1 MISSIELEIINRLG
15 LHARACAK
23 MVKTA
28 AQFESTITLSD
39 GKSSADA
46 KSIMHLMMLAAS
58 QGTRITLSA
67 EGSDSHQAI
76 DAIRQLIQD
85 RFGEDE

>member
-1 MISSIELEIINRLG
+1 MTSSIELEIINRLG

-28 AQFESTITLSD
+28 ARFESTITLSD

-67 EGSDSHQAI
+67 EGSDSDQAI
-76 DAIRQLIQD
+76 GAIRQLIQD

>member
-1 MISSIELEIINRLG
+1 MTSSIELEIINRLG

-28 AQFESTITLSD
+28 AHFESAITLSD

-67 EGSDSHQAI
+67 EGSDSDQAI
-76 DAIRQLIQD
+76 GAIRQLIQD